1 MVVVV
6 ADAIPDAIRGKMKL
20 WFTELKPKD
29 SVANNV
35 INYLFS
41 KADSLSGMTIV
52 SSKSE
57 PPGYQI
63 FTLGSVKRK
72 IKVISGMQLVY
83 EKLINEQ
90 TAENN

>member
-1 MVVVV
+1 
-6 ADAIPDAIRGKMKL
+6 
-20 WFTELKPKD
+20 
-29 SVANNV
+29 
-35 INYLFS
+35 
-41 KADSLSGMTIV
+41 MTIV